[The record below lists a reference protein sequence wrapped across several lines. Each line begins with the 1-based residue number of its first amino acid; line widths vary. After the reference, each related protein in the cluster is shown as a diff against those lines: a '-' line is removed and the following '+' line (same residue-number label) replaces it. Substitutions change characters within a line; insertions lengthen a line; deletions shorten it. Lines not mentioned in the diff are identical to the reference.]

1 MELDAVIL
9 SPPPELAGKLALDAE
24 SMGLGGAW
32 FPEAEHNPYLG
43 AALAASA
50 TSTIG
55 LGTAIALAFPR
66 SPMITAQ
73 IAWDLSRLS
82 GGRFMLGLGPQVK
95 VQMEQR
101 FSVPFS
107 QPVPRLREYCL
118 ALRAIFDA
126 FQGRSELDFH
136 GEFYTFTLLTEE
148 FSGGPIPE
156 PDIPIMISGLSENL
170 ARAAA
175 QVGDG
180 FLAHA
185 VHSRAY
191 LHDVIRPAIDEEL
204 NSGNAL
210 TKKEFTVGVPVFCV
224 PTGYDVDKETARIET
239 IRKRLAF
246 YLALYGDGKSK
257 NYNRILEMHD
267 LPGLAHKLSELQVGG
282 ASANEMSALITDD
295 VLDIFAVVRPWE
307 EIADE
312 LIYRYKGAV
321 DRVILY
327 GAPLPSWSK
336 DPVLRE
342 RVATIAGQ
350 LRDA

>member
-1 MELDAVIL
+1 MQLDAVIL
-9 SPPPELAGKLALDAE
+9 SPPPERAGKLTREAE
-24 SMGLGGAW
+24 AMGLGGAW
-32 FPEAEHNPYLG
+32 FPEAEHNPYIGAALG
-43 AALAASA
+43 AAETNS
-50 TSTIG
+50 IG

-107 QPVPRLREYCL
+107 RPVPRLREYCM

-126 FQGRSELDFH
+126 FQGNSELDFH
-136 GEFYTFTLLTEE
+136 GEFYDFTLLTDE
-148 FSGGPIPE
+148 FSGGPIDH
-156 PDIPIMISGLSENL
+156 PDIPIMMSGLSDNL

-175 QVGDG
+175 QVADG

-191 LHDVIRPAIDEEL
+191 LHEIIRPAIDEEL
-204 NSGNAL
+204 NSGNAA
-210 TKKEFTVGVPVFCV
+210 TKQKFTVGVPVFCV
-224 PTGYDVDKETARIET
+224 PTGYDDAKELARVET
-239 IRKRLAF
+239 VRRRLAF

-257 NYNRILEMHD
+257 NYNRILELHD
-267 LPGLAHKLSELQVGG
+267 LPGLALKLFELQAAGG
-282 ASANEMSALITDD
+282 SGEEMGALISDD

-307 EIADE
+307 EVADE
-312 LIYRYKGAV
+312 LIYRYNGAV

-350 LRDA
+350 LQDA

>member
-9 SPPPELAGKLALDAE
+9 SPPPEKAGKLTREAE
-24 SMGLGGAW
+24 AMGLGGAW

-43 AALAASA
+43 AALGAAE
-50 TSTIG
+50 TSSIG

-107 QPVPRLREYCL
+107 RPVPRLREYCL

-126 FQGRSELDFH
+126 FQGNSELDFH
-136 GEFYTFTLLTEE
+136 GEFYNFTLLTDE
-148 FSGGPIPE
+148 FSGGPIDH
-156 PDIPIMISGLSENL
+156 PDIPIMMSGLSDNL

-175 QVGDG
+175 QVADG

-191 LHDVIRPAIDEEL
+191 LHEVIRPAIDEEL
-204 NSGNAL
+204 NSGNAV
-210 TKKEFTVGVPVFCV
+210 TKQEFTVGVPVFCV
-224 PTGYDVDKETARIET
+224 PTGYDAEKENIRIDT
-239 IRKRLAF
+239 VRKRLAF

-257 NYNRILEMHD
+257 NYNRILELHD
-267 LPGLAHKLSELQVGG
+267 LPGLALKLSELQVSGG
-282 ASANEMSALITDD
+282 SADEMAALITDD

-307 EIADE
+307 EVADE
-312 LIYRYKGAV
+312 LIYRYNGAV

-327 GAPLPSWSK
+327 GAPLPSWAK
-336 DPVLRE
+336 DPVLRD
-342 RVATIAGQ
+342 RIATIAGQ
-350 LRDA
+350 LKEA